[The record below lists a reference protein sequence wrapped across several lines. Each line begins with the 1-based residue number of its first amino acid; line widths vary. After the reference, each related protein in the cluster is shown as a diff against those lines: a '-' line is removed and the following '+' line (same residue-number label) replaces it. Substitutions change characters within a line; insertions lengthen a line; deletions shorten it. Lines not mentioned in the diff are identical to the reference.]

1 MGLTVASR
9 FNCNGMGMCAIFT
22 SFCIFKTASPTTT
35 FMFVTTI
42 HQSIESVLVKAVG

>member
-22 SFCIFKTASPTTT
+22 SFSVFKTAIPA
-35 FMFVTTI
+35 TI
-42 HQSIESVLVKAVG
+42 LVVVIPKCHGAESVGVKAIG